1 MHKFKIGQ
9 IVKLEPSVLRP
20 SAPGGYEIR
29 HLVPSS
35 DRDPGNPCY
44 RIKNA
49 TEKYERIASE
59 NTLAL
64 STGVFV

>member
-1 MHKFKIGQ
+1 VHKFKVGQ
-9 IVKLEPSVLRP
+9 IVELEPSTLRT

-35 DRDPGNPCY
+35 DREPGNPCY

-49 TEKYERIASE
+49 AEKYELVASE